1 MSSSE
6 AMNRYWIP
14 NMDIHKKVI
23 VAEIQYHL
31 GPQASV
37 RPFTKEVRSFPQ
49 AFMLAQPAE
58 RKLTGSRPE
67 RNQGED
73 GFLIMT
79 PGPCLSDEQIDD
91 ICIKSREMWER
102 QAAARGSTRDKP
114 LKRPLHK
121 PVVIS
126 KSGSHGSHHRSR
138 RGDDRGSSY
147 RRRANT

>member
-1 MSSSE
+1 
-6 AMNRYWIP
+6 
-14 NMDIHKKVI
+14 MDIHKKVI

-37 RPFTKEVRSFPQ
+37 RPFTKE
-49 AFMLAQPAE
+49 
-58 RKLTGSRPE
+58 
-67 RNQGED
+67 GED

-102 QAAARGSTRDKP
+102 QAAARGSTGDKP

-147 RRRANT
+147 RRRQRRGSKRFCGARFVQAVQDAQR

>member
-37 RPFTKEVRSFPQ
+37 RPFTKE
-49 AFMLAQPAE
+49 
-58 RKLTGSRPE
+58 
-67 RNQGED
+67 
-73 GFLIMT
+73 
-79 PGPCLSDEQIDD
+79 EQIDD